1 MAGVRS
7 PYFDPAPVPW
17 PPVVMWRSCPIALKL
32 FALNSKDTFHSALRV
47 GKVVRE
53 VFRDI
58 DRASFMEKT
67 VSQESAINYKKERA
81 PILLYTS
88 SEIQFLTDKHTGN
101 PDLNL

>member
-7 PYFDPAPVPW
+7 PYLDPAPVPW

-47 GKVVRE
+47 GKVVKE

-58 DRASFMEKT
+58 NRASFMEKT
-67 VSQESAINYKKERA
+67 VSQESATNHIKERA
-81 PILLYTS
+81 LIAL
-88 SEIQFLTDKHTGN
+88 QKC
-101 PDLNL
+101 

>member
-7 PYFDPAPVPW
+7 PYLDPAPVPG

-47 GKVVRE
+47 GRVVKE

-58 DRASFMEKT
+58 NRASFMEKT
-67 VSQESAINYKKERA
+67 VSQESAMNYDKGGA
-81 PILLYTS
+81 LL
-88 SEIQFLTDKHTGN
+88 
-101 PDLNL
+101 